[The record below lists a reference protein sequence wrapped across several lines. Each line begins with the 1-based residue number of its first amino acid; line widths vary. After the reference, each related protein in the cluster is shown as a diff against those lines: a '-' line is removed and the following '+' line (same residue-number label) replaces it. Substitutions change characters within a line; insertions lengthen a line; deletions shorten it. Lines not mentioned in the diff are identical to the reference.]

1 MSERLISEAIEPV
14 RDEAAEPA
22 PAAGGDPIPPS
33 RFRWRDREIAVAA
46 VLDKWKGLSPR
57 AANVRGQYVRRHWY
71 RVRTGEGEVMT
82 IYLVRTAA
90 NVSRHRPGWWLYSVE
105 GSPPESAP

>member
-1 MSERLISEAIEPV
+1 MVERLISEAIEPI

-22 PAAGGDPIPPS
+22 PAAGGNPTPPQ
-33 RFRWRDREIAVAA
+33 RFRWRERDVTVAE
-46 VLDKWKGLSPR
+46 VLETWKGLSPR

-71 RVRTGEGEVMT
+71 RVRTADGHVMT

-90 NVSRHRPGWWLYSVE
+90 NASRHRPGWWLYSVE
-105 GSPPESAP
+105 EPTAD